1 MMKNV
6 IDCLMGGISYWAIG
20 HGLCVGRVRLFH
32 DDDDDDLHMVM
43 TVMMMVVIMVIFPG
57 ILEQPFF
64 RVGRFLFDSGR
75 APDWA
80 GLWNLHIFGIYH
92 FLFFLYHINCQL
104 SYATTCTT
112 IISGAI
118 AERTNL
124 YACG

>member
-1 MMKNV
+1 MKNV

-32 DDDDDDLHMVM
+32 DDDDDDLHMVI

-80 GLWNLHIFGIYH
+80 SLWNLHIFGIYH
-92 FLFFLYHINCQL
+92 FLFFFYRINCQL

>member
-32 DDDDDDLHMVM
+32 DDDDDLHMVI

-92 FLFFLYHINCQL
+92 FLFFEYHINCQL

>member
-32 DDDDDDLHMVM
+32 DHDHDDLHMVM

-92 FLFFLYHINCQL
+92 FLFFSH
-104 SYATTCTT
+104 
-112 IISGAI
+112 
-118 AERTNL
+118 
-124 YACG
+124 

>member
-92 FLFFLYHINCQL
+92 FLFFFTLNCQL